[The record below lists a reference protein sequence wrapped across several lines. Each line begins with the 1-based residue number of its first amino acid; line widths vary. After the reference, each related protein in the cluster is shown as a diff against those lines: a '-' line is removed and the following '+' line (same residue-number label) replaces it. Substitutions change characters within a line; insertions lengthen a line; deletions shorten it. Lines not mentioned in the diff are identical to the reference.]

1 MNTAK
6 AVQSILQ
13 IARYQEQEQ
22 NLFISHLTTKTFGKK
37 EFILKEGQICRA
49 IYFVNEGALRHYQ
62 YADNGDEITCNLFIE
77 NDWVLDMESFI
88 SQKPSKGFIEC
99 YYNAELLELSVH
111 GLHSLIAVSQNFL
124 ALGSLMNTCIR
135 DISFDILPSPEEK
148 YNHLI
153 GTRPQLLQQFSLKH
167 IASFLRIT
175 PETLSRVRRKIMQP

>member
-1 MNTAK
+1 MNSAK

-13 IARYQEQEQ
+13 IARYPEQEQ
-22 NLFISHLTTKTFGKK
+22 HLFISHLITKTFSKK
-37 EFILKEGQICRA
+37 DLILKEGQTCRS
-49 IYFVNEGALRHYQ
+49 IYFVNEGALRHCQ
-62 YADNGDEITCNLFIE
+62 NADNGDEITCNLFME
-77 NDWVLDMESFI
+77 NDWVLDMESFV

-99 YYNAELLELSVH
+99 YSDTELLELSVH

-124 ALGSLMNTCIR
+124 ALGSLMNICIR
-135 DISFDILPSPEEK
+135 DIKYDTLPSPEEK

-153 GTRPQLLQQFSLKH
+153 STRPQLLQHFSLKH